1 MSTTGG
7 DLAILSQALKNTA
20 EVFFTQRCFEFGQF
34 EEQSL
39 TKSSSEAVTLT
50 LHMPQIPI
58 LGNPLLPSKRQR
70 SQHRNIT
77 EQSGL
82 FQLKPRKLNSN
93 AQKLSHYMKKICD
106 FSDTEEEERDTEEKL
121 LKKHSK
127 MLAQVT
133 DDQFVGIRRSDIM
146 NTKKYRVDPTKMPKL
161 SSSFESFRPEQLFA
175 FLAKVQPSTSIK
187 TTAAV
192 SKKITASKEFP
203 KTPIKISKA
212 KPNQNKGVFEKVE
225 GLIIKKAWTY
235 LIKKDIP
242 RAFKAM
248 QKLRSDLHN
257 NTKKLAQTSSKEILK
272 KANKLQREAKESNVR
287 AKRLQRE
294 MVSFWRR
301 KERETADMRKKREKE
316 ETEARKKRE
325 EEEETLKQ
333 RKRLEYIMRQS
344 DIYSHFMAQKLGI
357 APSHSATVSSIGA
370 DEESARESVRKMIK
384 EHREHLE
391 KFGTNEGNNE
401 DLKDL
406 GLTGLDR
413 VDDNKIFSRI
423 EYAPPNFKGQLKDY
437 QMKGLRWLDNL
448 YDQGI
453 NGILADEMGLGKT
466 IQTIALLTH
475 LCYNK
480 QIWGPFL
487 VICPSSTL
495 HNWENEVK
503 KFCPTLKVLPYWG
516 NIKERKVLRR
526 YMNNKKLG
534 MEDSMFHICITSYQ
548 LVLADEKVFQKVMW
562 KYMILDEAH
571 AIKNTGTQRWN
582 ILLNF
587 NARNKLLLTGTP
599 IQNSMAELWALLHFI
614 MPKLFDSHEH
624 FQEWFS
630 KDIEAHSTDAGAIN
644 HHQLQKL
651 HAILKPFMLRRVK
664 KDVESEIGK
673 KTEKEYFCELTH
685 RQRVLYDRI
694 RKKLNI
700 SELFSMTDSKAKV
713 ENLMNLMMQFRK
725 VCNHPDLF
733 ERRPEHTPIMLK
745 DLSLIGC
752 VIKAGFNQLLEVRI
766 SNKNPISVTI
776 PRIVYE
782 FMNQEKWV
790 RYIYNENLFNL
801 CRAIG
806 LSLNEGLRLAF
817 GSSLSR
823 ALLVLHYISH
833 NKRLQSYK
841 KMPIFYIN
849 HFKTIKLKYSCPN
862 DMFIYRPRAI
872 ATPIEFNCSSQH
884 FAQNLG
890 NYRNSPVLKK
900 IFLGNQFK
908 PAYFP
913 ETSGHS
919 FEIFNQQGFNIPP
932 TCYVDLPGIEK
943 LLLDSAKLKLLDG
956 LLKKL
961 HQEEHRV
968 LIFCQM
974 TKMLDILEDFLYT
987 RNYEF
992 LRMDGSTNIIDRRDL
1007 IEKFQTNTNIFIFIL
1022 STRAGGLGVNLTAA
1036 DTVIF
1041 YDIDWNPT
1049 MDAQATDRVHR
1060 IGQSKPV
1067 AVYRLITSATVEER
1081 ILKRAKQKQTVQ
1093 STVYAGGA
1101 FKADIFRPSEV
1112 MELIFDDKEFENV
1125 SNTKKFIGG
1134 AKRSKK
1140 KGKEKVEKV
1149 EKEKDKD
1156 IETFNISE
1164 FVGNEIT

>member
-7 DLAILSQALKNTA
+7 DLAFLSQILKSQT
-20 EVFFTQRCFEFGQF
+20 EVFSTQRCIEFS
-34 EEQSL
+34 QSDEPSS
-39 TKSSSEAVTLT
+39 TKLSSEALQ
-50 LHMPQIPI
+50 LSLILPNIPI
-58 LGNPLLPSKRQR
+58 LGQPLLPSKRQR
-70 SQHRNIT
+70 PMSNISAYHSQARLDRHW
-77 EQSGL
+77 
-82 FQLKPRKLNSN
+82 KLSQN
-93 AQKLSHYMKKICD
+93 AQKLSHFMKKLCD
-106 FSDTEEEERDTEEKL
+106 FSDTEEEERDLEERL
-121 LKKHSK
+121 MKKHQKIGGQIS
-127 MLAQVT
+127 
-133 DDQFVGIRRSDIM
+133 DQTFVGIRRTDVM
-146 NTKKYRVDPTKMPKL
+146 NVKKYRIDPNKLPKL
-161 SSSFESFRPEQLFA
+161 SSTFESFRPEQIFA
-175 FLAKVQPSTSIK
+175 FLAKAQPSTSIK
-187 TTAAV
+187 TTV
-192 SKKITASKEFP
+192 TVTKKITASKEFP
-203 KTPIKISKA
+203 RNPVKVVKTKVA
-212 KPNQNKGVFEKVE
+212 NKGVFEKVE
-225 GLIIKKAWTY
+225 GLLIKKAWSY
-235 LIKKDIP
+235 LIKKDLP
-242 RAFKAM
+242 KGFKGM
-248 QKLRSDLHN
+248 LKLRSDLHN
-257 NTKKLAQTSSKEILK
+257 NTKKLAQTCSREILK
-272 KANKLQREAKESNVR
+272 KANKLQREAKESVVR

-301 KERETADMRKKREKE
+301 KERETADMKRKREKE

-325 EEEETLKQ
+325 EEEESLKQ

-357 APSHSATVSSIGA
+357 APVHTTTVSSMGA
-370 DEESARESVRKMIK
+370 EEENARESVRTMIK

-391 KFGTNEGNNE
+391 KFGTNGTNNE
-401 DLKDL
+401 DLKDI

-413 VDDNKIFSRI
+413 VDDTKIFSRI
-423 EYAPPNFKGQLKDY
+423 EFAPPHFEGHLKDY

-480 QIWGPFL
+480 NIWGPFL

-495 HNWENEVK
+495 HNWQSEVN
-503 KFCPTLKVLPYWG
+503 KFTPTLKVLPYWG
-516 NIKERKVLRR
+516 SIKERKSLRR
-526 YMNNKKLG
+526 YINNKKLG
-534 MEDSMFHICITSYQ
+534 CEDSMFHICITSYQ

-630 KDIEAHSTDAGAIN
+630 KDIEAHSTDAGTIN

-651 HAILKPFMLRRVK
+651 HAILKPFMLRRIK

-673 KTEKEYFCELTH
+673 KTEMECFCELTH
-685 RQRVLYDRI
+685 RQKVLYDRI
-694 RKKLNI
+694 KRKLNI
-700 SELFSMTDSKAKV
+700 GELFSMTDSKAKV

-733 ERRPEHTPIMLK
+733 ERRPEHTPVMLK
-745 DLSLIGC
+745 DLTLLNSTPK
-752 VIKAGFNQLLEVRI
+752 VGFNQLLEVRVT
-766 SNKNPISVTI
+766 NKNPIFFTV
-776 PRIVYE
+776 PRIVYKMTTHMKKVYSI
-782 FMNQEKWV
+782 FDSSYFW
-790 RYIYNENLFNL
+790 LF
-801 CRAIG
+801 RMVG
-806 LSLNEGLRLAF
+806 FSYNEGLRLLT
-817 GSSLSR
+817 GSSLAI
-823 ALLVLHYISH
+823 ALMVLHYYRY
-833 NKRLQSYK
+833 NKRLEGYK
-841 KMPIFYIN
+841 NMPLLYSASQNLPKVKYLSHKNLNIF
-849 HFKTIKLKYSCPN
+849 T
-862 DMFIYRPRAI
+862 PRAM
-872 ATPIEFNCSSQH
+872 ATPIDLACSSIH
-884 FAQNLG
+884 FTINMYGAK
-890 NYRNSPVLKK
+890 NSPVLKK
-900 IFLGNQFK
+900 ILLGNDFK
-908 PAYFP
+908 PAHFF
-913 ETSGHS
+913 EAQGHS
-919 FEIFNQQGFNIPP
+919 HEILLKSGFQLP
-932 TCYVDLPGIEK
+932 TPCNVDLPGIDK
-943 LLLDSAKLKLLDG
+943 LLLDSAKLKLLDK
-956 LLKKL
+956 LLKDL
-961 HQEEHRV
+961 NQDDHRV

-974 TKMLDILEDFLYT
+974 TKMLDILEDFLYF

-992 LRMDGSTNIIDRRDL
+992 LRMDGSTNITDRRDL
-1007 IEKFQTNTNIFIFIL
+1007 IDQFQNSTEIFIFIL

-1060 IGQSKPV
+1060 IGQVKPV
-1067 AVYRLITSATVEER
+1067 SVYRLITQSTVEER

-1125 SNTKKFIGG
+1125 SQTKKFIGST
-1134 AKRSKK
+1134 KRQKK
-1140 KGKEKVEKV
+1140 KKDKEK
-1149 EKEKDKD
+1149 
-1156 IETFNISE
+1156 ETEGFNITE
-1164 FVGNEIT
+1164 FVENEIS

>member
-7 DLAILSQALKNTA
+7 DLAILSQALKNSA
-20 EVFFTQRCFEFGQF
+20 EVFFTQRCFEFGQY

-39 TKSSSEAVTLT
+39 TKPSSETVTLT

-58 LGNPLLPSKRQR
+58 LGNPSLPSKRQR
-70 SQHRNIT
+70 SEHRNISK
-77 EQSGL
+77 QSSP

-106 FSDTEEEERDTEEKL
+106 FSDTEEEERETEEKL
-121 LKKHSK
+121 LKKHLK

-146 NTKKYRVDPTKMPKL
+146 NTKKYRVDPAKMPKL

-187 TTAAV
+187 TTATV

-203 KTPIKISKA
+203 KTPIKLSKA

-370 DEESARESVRKMIK
+370 DEENARESVRKMIK

-423 EYAPPNFKGQLKDY
+423 EYAPPNFRGELKDY

-516 NIKERKVLRR
+516 NIKERKALRR

-673 KTEKEYFCELTH
+673 KTEKEFFCELTY
-685 RQRVLYDRI
+685 RQKVLYDRI

-745 DLSLIGC
+745 DLSLVGC
-752 VIKAGFNQLLEVRI
+752 VIKTGFNQLLEVRI
-766 SNKNPISVTI
+766 SNKNPIAMTV
-776 PRIVYE
+776 PRIVYKLMAE
-782 FMNQEKWV
+782 EKWV
-790 RYIYNENLFNL
+790 RYVYDEKMFDL
-801 CRAIG
+801 CRALG
-806 LSLNEGLRLAF
+806 LSLNEGLRLVF
-817 GSSLSR
+817 GSCLSR
-823 ALLVLHYISH
+823 ALIVLHYIAH

-841 KMPIFYIN
+841 QMPIFYIN
-849 HFKTIKLKYSCPN
+849 QVKTVKLKYAGPS
-862 DMFIYRPRAI
+862 DLYIYRPRAI
-872 ATPIEFNCSSQH
+872 ATPIEFNCSSMH

-900 IFLGNQFK
+900 ILLGSQFK

-919 FEIFNQQGFNIPP
+919 FDIFNHQGFNIPQ

-974 TKMLDILEDFLYT
+974 TKMLDILEDFLYS

-992 LRMDGSTNIIDRRDL
+992 LRLDGSTNIIDRRDL
-1007 IEKFQTNTNIFIFIL
+1007 IDKFQSNTNIFIFIL

-1140 KGKEKVEKV
+1140 KGKVEKV
-1149 EKEKDKD
+1149 EKEKEKET
-1156 IETFNISE
+1156 ETFNISE

>member
-7 DLAILSQALKNTA
+7 DLAVLSQILKSQT
-20 EVFFTQRCFEFGQF
+20 EVISTQRCIEFGQS
-34 EEQSL
+34 EEPSS
-39 TKSSSEAVTLT
+39 TKPGSETVQVALS
-50 LHMPQIPI
+50 MPNIPI
-58 LGNPLLPSKRQR
+58 LGRPLVPTKRQR
-70 SQHRNIT
+70 SLRNIT
-77 EQSGL
+77 AHQPETRL
-82 FQLKPRKLNSN
+82 DRRWKLGEN
-93 AQKLSHYMKKICD
+93 AQKLSHYLKKLCD
-106 FSDTEEEERDTEEKL
+106 FSDTEEEERDLEDRL
-121 LKKHSK
+121 LKKYQKIEGQTHEK
-127 MLAQVT
+127 AY
-133 DDQFVGIRRSDIM
+133 VGIRRSEII
-146 NTKKYRVDPTKMPKL
+146 NAKKYRIDPNRLPRL
-161 SSSFESFRPEQLFA
+161 SSSFESFRPEQIFA
-175 FLAKVQPSTSIK
+175 FLAKTQPSASVK
-187 TTAAV
+187 ATATV

-203 KTPIKISKA
+203 RNPVKLIKA
-212 KPNQNKGVFEKVE
+212 KIPNKGVFEKVE
-225 GLIIKKAWTY
+225 GLLIKKAWSY
-235 LIKKDIP
+235 LIKKDLP
-242 RAFKAM
+242 KGFKGM
-248 QKLRSDLHN
+248 IKLRSDLHN
-257 NTKKLAQTSSKEILK
+257 NTKKLAQTCSREIVK
-272 KANKLQREAKESNVR
+272 KANKLQREAKESVAR

-301 KERETADMRKKREKE
+301 KERETADMKRKREKE

-325 EEEETLKQ
+325 EEEESLKQ

-357 APSHSATVSSIGA
+357 APAHTATVSSMGA
-370 DEESARESVRKMIK
+370 DEENARESVRSMIK

-391 KFGTNEGNNE
+391 KFGSNGTNNE
-401 DLKDL
+401 DLKEI

-413 VDDNKIFSRI
+413 VDDTKIFSRI
-423 EYAPPNFKGQLKDY
+423 EYAPPHFAGELKDY

-480 QIWGPFL
+480 NIWGPFL

-495 HNWENEVK
+495 HNWQSEVQ

-516 NIKERKVLRR
+516 SIKERKSLRR
-526 YMNNKKLG
+526 YINNKKLG
-534 MEDSMFHICITSYQ
+534 CEDSMFHICITSYQ

-651 HAILKPFMLRRVK
+651 HAILKPFMLRRIK

-673 KTEKEYFCELTH
+673 KTEMEYFCELTH
-685 RQRVLYDRI
+685 RQKVLYDRI
-694 RKKLNI
+694 KRKLNI

-733 ERRPEHTPIMLK
+733 ERRPEHTPVMLK
-745 DLSLIGC
+745 DLTLLNCTPRI
-752 VIKAGFNQLLEVRI
+752 GFNQLLEVRVT
-766 SNKNPISVTI
+766 NKNPISLTV
-776 PRIVYE
+776 PRLVYE
-782 FMNQEKWV
+782 LTLQRPKV
-790 RYIYNENLFNL
+790 YSIYDSEYFWLF
-801 CRAIG
+801 RMVG
-806 LSLNEGLRLAF
+806 FSYNEGLRVLT
-817 GSSLSR
+817 GSSFEV
-823 ALLVLHYISH
+823 ALMVLHYYRH
-833 NKRLQSYK
+833 NRRLQGYK
-841 KMPIFYIN
+841 RMPLLYRASQELPRVRYEDRSDFDIFA
-849 HFKTIKLKYSCPN
+849 
-862 DMFIYRPRAI
+862 PRAL
-872 ATPIEFNCSSQH
+872 ATPIDMYCSSFH
-884 FAQNLG
+884 FMTHFHGAK
-890 NYRNSPVLKK
+890 NSPVLKK
-900 IFLGNQFK
+900 ILMGNQFK
-908 PAYFP
+908 PAHF
-913 ETSGHS
+913 
-919 FEIFNQQGFNIPP
+919 FEAQGQAHEVLLSAGFQMPNQCN
-932 TCYVDLPGIEK
+932 VDLPGIDK
-943 LLLDSAKLKLLDG
+943 LLLDSAKLKLLDK
-956 LLKKL
+956 LLKEL
-961 HQEEHRV
+961 NQEDHRV

-974 TKMLDILEDFLYT
+974 TKMLDILEDFLYF

-992 LRMDGSTNIIDRRDL
+992 LRMDGSTNITDRRDL
-1007 IEKFQTNTNIFIFIL
+1007 IDQFQNNPEIFIFIL

-1067 AVYRLITSATVEER
+1067 AVYRLITQGTVEER

-1112 MELIFDDKEFENV
+1112 MELIFDDKEFESV
-1125 SNTKKFIGG
+1125 SQTKKFIGV
-1134 AKRSKK
+1134 AKRQKK
-1140 KGKEKVEKV
+1140 KKEK
-1149 EKEKDKD
+1149 
-1156 IETFNISE
+1156 ETESFNITE
-1164 FVGNEIT
+1164 FVENEIS

>member
-1 MSTTGG
+1 
-7 DLAILSQALKNTA
+7 
-20 EVFFTQRCFEFGQF
+20 
-34 EEQSL
+34 
-39 TKSSSEAVTLT
+39 
-50 LHMPQIPI
+50 MPQIPI
-58 LGNPLLPSKRQR
+58 LGNPLIPSKRQR
-70 SQHRNIT
+70 STYRKSSDQPYT
-77 EQSGL
+77 LQV
-82 FQLKPRKLNSN
+82 KPKNLSSN

-106 FSDTEEEERDTEEKL
+106 LSDTEEEEREIEDKL
-121 LKKHSK
+121 LKKHSR
-127 MLAQVT
+127 MLAQVV
-133 DDQFVGIRRSDIM
+133 DDQFVGIRRSDVM
-146 NTKKYRVDPTKMPKL
+146 NTKKYRVDPTRMPKL

-175 FLAKVQPSTSIK
+175 YLAKVQPSASIK
-187 TTAAV
+187 ATTTV

-203 KTPIKISKA
+203 KTPIKVN
-212 KPNQNKGVFEKVE
+212 KPKVNSNKGVFEKVE
-225 GLIIKKAWTY
+225 GLMIKKAWAY

-257 NTKKLAQTSSKEILK
+257 NMKKLAQTSSKEILK

-325 EEEETLKQ
+325 EEEESLKQ

-370 DEESARESVRKMIK
+370 EEENARESVRKMIK

-391 KFGTNEGNNE
+391 KFGSNDTNNE
-401 DLKDL
+401 DLKEL

-413 VDDNKIFSRI
+413 VDDTKIFSRI
-423 EYAPPNFKGQLKDY
+423 EYAPPNFCGELKDY

-516 NIKERKVLRR
+516 NIKERKTLRR

-548 LVLADEKVFQKVMW
+548 LVLADEKIFQKVMW

-644 HHQLQKL
+644 QHQLQKL

-673 KTEKEYFCELTH
+673 KTEKEYFCDLTH
-685 RQRVLYDRI
+685 RQKVLYDRI
-694 RKKLNI
+694 RRKLNI

-745 DLSLIGC
+745 DLSLFGSFQ
-752 VIKAGFNQLLEVRI
+752 KTGFNQIIEVRI
-766 SNKNPISVTI
+766 SNKNPISVTV
-776 PRIVYE
+776 PRLVYDL
-782 FMNQEKWV
+782 MMIEKPTFSKS
-790 RYIYNENLFNL
+790 IYNESLFWL
-801 CRAIG
+801 FRSVG
-806 LSLNEGLRLAF
+806 LSFNEGLRLVF
-817 GSSLSR
+817 GSSFAN
-823 ALLVLHYISH
+823 ALLVLHYIRH
-833 NKRLQSYK
+833 NKRLQDFK
-841 KMPIFYIN
+841 QMPIFYCP
-849 HFKTIKLKYSCPN
+849 FFLPVKVKLEYPAEFCVFSPK
-862 DMFIYRPRAI
+862 AI
-872 ATPIEFNCSSQH
+872 ATPVEFYCSSMH
-884 FAQNLG
+884 FMQNISH
-890 NYRNSPVLKK
+890 YKNSPVLKK
-900 IFLGNQFK
+900 ILLGNQFK
-908 PAYFP
+908 PANFH
-913 ETSGHS
+913 EANGHS
-919 FEIFNQQGFNIPP
+919 HEIFNPSGFNIP
-932 TCYVDLPGIEK
+932 TACYVDLPGIEK

-961 HQEEHRV
+961 YHEDHRV

-992 LRMDGSTNIIDRRDL
+992 LRMDGSTNISDRRDL
-1007 IEKFQTNTNIFIFIL
+1007 IDKFQSNTEIFIFIL

-1067 AVYRLITSATVEER
+1067 AVYRLITSNTVEER

-1140 KGKEKVEKV
+1140 KKEKTV
-1149 EKEKDKD
+1149 EKEKD
-1156 IETFNISE
+1156 IEAFNISE
-1164 FVGNEIT
+1164 FVGNEIN

>member
-7 DLAILSQALKNTA
+7 DLAILSQVLKSTT
-20 EVFFTQRCFEFGQF
+20 EVIFSQRCIEFGQS
-34 EEQSL
+34 EEPSSAKTCPESVSL
-39 TKSSSEAVTLT
+39 SLA
-50 LHMPQIPI
+50 MPNIPI
-58 LGNPLLPSKRQR
+58 LGNPLLPIKRQR
-70 SQHRNIT
+70 TPVSKPQGIT
-77 EQSGL
+77 EASL
-82 FQLKPRKLNSN
+82 TKHAKLNDN

-106 FSDTEEEERDTEEKL
+106 FSDTEDEEREIEERL
-121 LKKHSK
+121 YKKSQRIQTLFSEDHY
-127 MLAQVT
+127 
-133 DDQFVGIRRSDIM
+133 VGIRRSDIM
-146 NTKKYRVDPTKMPKL
+146 NTKKYRIDPAKLPKL

-187 TTAAV
+187 TTTTV

-203 KTPIKISKA
+203 RNPIKIIKLKA
-212 KPNQNKGVFEKVE
+212 NNNKGVFEKVE
-225 GLIIKKAWTY
+225 GLLIKKAWNY

-242 RAFKAM
+242 KAFKAM

-257 NTKKLAQTSSKEILK
+257 NTKKLAQTCSKEILK
-272 KANKLQREAKESNVR
+272 KANKLQREARESVAR

-294 MVSFWRR
+294 MVTFWRR
-301 KERETADMRKKREKE
+301 KERETADMRRKREKE

-325 EEEETLKQ
+325 EEEESLKQ

-357 APSHSATVSSIGA
+357 APSHTTTVSSIGA
-370 DEESARESVRKMIK
+370 EEENARESVRKMIK

-391 KFGTNEGNNE
+391 KFGSNGNTNE
-401 DLKDL
+401 DLKEL

-413 VDDNKIFSRI
+413 VDDTKIFSRI
-423 EYAPPNFKGQLKDY
+423 EYAPPNFHGELKDY

-480 QIWGPFL
+480 NIWGPFL

-495 HNWENEVK
+495 HNWQNEVN

-516 NIKERKVLRR
+516 NIKERKALRR

-534 MEDSMFHICITSYQ
+534 IEDSMFHICITSYQ

-630 KDIEAHSTDAGAIN
+630 KDIEAHSNDAGAIN

-685 RQRVLYDRI
+685 RQKVLYDRI
-694 RKKLNI
+694 RRKLNI

-733 ERRPEHTPIMLK
+733 ERRPEHTPVMLK
-745 DLSLIGC
+745 DLNLVMSPKI
-752 VIKAGFNQLLEVRI
+752 GFNQTIEVRI
-766 SNKNPISVTI
+766 ANKNPINFLI
-776 PRIVYE
+776 PRLVYSLLHGHKKLWSI
-782 FMNQEKWV
+782 F
-790 RYIYNENLFNL
+790 NENYFWLF
-801 CRAIG
+801 RMVG
-806 LSLNEGLRLAF
+806 LSFNEGLRFLQSTDFTLGLMA
-817 GSSLSR
+817 
-823 ALLVLHYISH
+823 LHYINR
-833 NKRLQSYK
+833 NKRLQNYR
-841 KMPIFYIN
+841 KMPLLYHW
-849 HFKTIKLKYSCPN
+849 HFKPLKIHYTHHPELN
-862 DMFIYRPRAI
+862 IFTPKAI
-872 ATPIEFNCSSQH
+872 ATPIDFFCSSMH
-884 FAQNLG
+884 FTLNFSG
-890 NYRNSPVLKK
+890 CKNSPILKK
-900 IFLGNQFK
+900 VLLGAQFK
-908 PAYFP
+908 PAYFF
-913 ETSGHS
+913 EASGHVHD
-919 FEIFNQQGFNIPP
+919 ILIPEGLRMP
-932 TCYVDLPGIEK
+932 QSCLVDLPGIEK
-943 LLLDSAKLKLLDG
+943 LLLDSAKLKLLDK

-961 HQEEHRV
+961 YHEDHRV

-992 LRMDGSTNIIDRRDL
+992 LRMDGSTNISDRRDL
-1007 IEKFQTNTNIFIFIL
+1007 IEKFQTNTEIFIFIL

-1067 AVYRLITSATVEER
+1067 AVYRLITQCTVEER

-1125 SNTKKFIGG
+1125 SQTKKFIGG
-1134 AKRSKK
+1134 TKRSKK
-1140 KGKEKVEKV
+1140 KKEKER
-1149 EKEKDKD
+1149 EKEKDK
-1156 IETFNISE
+1156 ETEGFNISE
-1164 FVGNEIT
+1164 FVESEIN